1 MPCSWC
7 IAAETSCPSSPRP
20 RSTPASAR
28 QGLNSTTYP
37 AAQNQFL
44 SPTSDQAV
52 YGRAVPVPPCDA
64 LDWIVCIIDYSP
76 PSCISID
83 HIFIYASTACRKRN
97 YLDVVAAC
105 PSSAFLLVVSS
116 EIATDRQDHLG
127 VRLLRP
133 VPLPCCCR
141 LSAARSNSNLTDHM
155 LRAILFFFL
164 LGASS
169 NPQACGRCSDRARF
183 PWWSPCM
190 HLECA
195 CMQCARGR
203 PRRRVVLYL
212 YRRSRLLR
220 CSGVRVTSISCV
232 EFMDLTVIAQEDSR
246 R

>member
-1 MPCSWC
+1 MVGRCRCPHVTLWTGSFALLIIHLHHASRSIIYSYMRLPPAGNATTW
-7 IAAETSCPSSPRP
+7 TS
-20 RSTPASAR
+20 
-28 QGLNSTTYP
+28 L
-37 AAQNQFL
+37 L
-44 SPTSDQAV
+44 
-52 YGRAVPVPPCDA
+52 PVPPP
-64 LDWIVCIIDYSP
+64 L
-76 PSCISID
+76 
-83 HIFIYASTACRKRN
+83 
-97 YLDVVAAC
+97 
-105 PSSAFLLVVSS
+105 SSSWSRARS
-116 EIATDRQDHLG
+116 RQDHLG